1 MQAPSGQALLRSEL
15 GEVVRAERKKQ
26 RVKQAVL
33 AGDIGIRRE
42 ALSGIENGK
51 HMPRERVLNALV
63 QKLGLEWHPVMDKLD
78 LSRPVRAFEEGTRGR
93 ALDRLRSDIYRCR
106 KAKGLSLRAL
116 GKRLRMSAAQLSRI
130 ERGQVL
136 HSRIF
141 RDHPEDF
148 ACSREDRRI
157 QVVDCRVSAFLRE

>member
-1 MQAPSGQALLRSEL
+1 MQAPSDQDLLRFEL

-63 QKLGLEWHPVMDKLD
+63 QKLGLEWDPVMDKLD
-78 LSRPVRAFEEGTRGR
+78 LSRPVRAFEEGTRGEHWI
-93 ALDRLRSDIYRCR
+93 AFE
-106 KAKGLSLRAL
+106 A
-116 GKRLRMSAAQLSRI
+116 
-130 ERGQVL
+130 
-136 HSRIF
+136 IF
-141 RDHPEDF
+141 TGAEKPK
-148 ACSREDRRI
+148 
-157 QVVDCRVSAFLRE
+157 V

>member
-1 MQAPSGQALLRSEL
+1 MQAPSDQDLLRSEL

-26 RVKQAVL
+26 RIKQAVL

-51 HMPRERVLNALV
+51 HMPRVRALNALV

-78 LSRPVRAFEEGTRGR
+78 LSKPVRALEEGTRGQ
-93 ALDRLRSDIYRCR
+93 ALDRLQSDIYRRR